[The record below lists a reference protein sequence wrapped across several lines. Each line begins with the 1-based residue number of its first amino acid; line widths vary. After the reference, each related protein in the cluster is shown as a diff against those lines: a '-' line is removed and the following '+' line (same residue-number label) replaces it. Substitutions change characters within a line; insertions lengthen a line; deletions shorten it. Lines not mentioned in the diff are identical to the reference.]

1 MVLYVQY
8 ECDDDIRNDVEGI
21 IDFYAGGIKC
31 GDGTIRKGDNFL
43 LFKDT
48 YMIHVMHNYP
58 SSKIAVSEIS
68 YALRKTM
75 WGGKGRFIVFAL
87 PDDREERD
95 KMMEGFVSVNAVEWL
110 TKCYP
115 DIAIDV
121 KNMDTEL
128 KEKLHKEKES
138 KERNI
143 KTRDNIQRY

>member
-21 IDFYAGGIKC
+21 IDFYAGGIKR
-31 GDGTIRKGDNFL
+31 GDGTIRKGDKFL

-48 YMIHVMHNYP
+48 YMIHLMHNYS

-128 KEKLHKEKES
+128 KEKLHLAELMKDDLK
-138 KERNI
+138 
-143 KTRDNIQRY
+143 

>member
-8 ECDDDIRNDVEGI
+8 ECDDDIRNGVENI

-31 GDGTIRKGDNFL
+31 GDGTIRKGDKFL

-48 YMIHVMHNYP
+48 WLIHLLHNYP
-58 SSKIAVSEIS
+58 SSEVAISEIS
-68 YALRKTM
+68 HALRKTM

-95 KMMEGFVSVNAVEWL
+95 KMMEGFISVNTVEWL

-121 KNMDTEL
+121 KNMDKEL
-128 KEKLHKEKES
+128 KEKLHLAELMEDDLK
-138 KERNI
+138 
-143 KTRDNIQRY
+143 

>member
-8 ECDDDIRNDVEGI
+8 ECDDDVRSYVEEI

-31 GDGTIRKGDNFL
+31 GDGTIRKGDKFL

-48 YMIHVMHNYP
+48 YLIHLMHDYP
-58 SSKIAVSEIS
+58 SSKVAIDDIS

-87 PDDREERD
+87 PDEREKRNE
-95 KMMEGFVSVNAVEWL
+95 MMEGQLSTNAVEWL

-115 DIAIDV
+115 DIAIDI
-121 KNMDTEL
+121 KNMDKEL
-128 KEKLHKEKES
+128 KEKLHIVELMEGAN
-138 KERNI
+138 EL
-143 KTRDNIQRY
+143 